1 MAKRTTSLRDYF
13 SVANSSPS
21 SRVQENTPEALPESA
36 EETAEEADL
45 PVKRV
50 RCHARLSGFNK
61 EWQTSYPWVQVSV
74 DGQGM
79 FCKLCR
85 KHSRRPKKVP
95 VGKASWVDV
104 PCVTLQQSSL
114 KRHEASQSHN
124 EAKALEVQLCISR
137 DVGGIEQ
144 AFHTVESAERK
155 AMISAMKCLYFLC
168 KNEIPHTTNFV
179 SLLEL
184 AKSIGATYLCD
195 LNLGGNAHYTSE
207 RFMQEAVSSLG
218 VVIRNKIFDDI
229 RSSPFFS
236 LLCDETTDVA
246 VKKELIVYARYLNSD
261 RQICTS
267 FISLLEVPNG
277 TASTIFSALQKL
289 CEEEGFDID
298 GKLVAFGSDGAAVM
312 IGRHSGV
319 ATLLKQKSPWLI
331 ANHCV
336 AHRLALASAQAA
348 DAVPYVKKFKAI
360 LDQLYRFYD
369 NSAVRTAALKLIQDI
384 LEDPRLKLTQAKDV
398 RWLSHEHA
406 VNNLRKCLKSVITSL
421 EREADERHDAQALGL
436 ATFVKTY
443 NFVATLLMLSDI
455 LPPLATLSRAFQR
468 KDLDYSLVKPLVSGT
483 LASLHNLKASPGQHF
498 SCLDKVLDEDLA
510 GFNISVRHSL
520 NFKENVYDKYLDAVE
535 SHLQR
540 RFPDMELIEAFS
552 VFDGKSWPENHQ
564 GYGHHHLITLSTHF
578 TDALINKEELMGEW
592 ELFKNSAGPSFPFH
606 SMNAQEVM
614 TTLVSRSD
622 LSNLF
627 PNLFKLALAALLIPT
642 STADCERGFS
652 ALKRVKS
659 PLRNRLS
666 NIITVHLLFITMEGP
681 PLEHYDFDAAC
692 TDWGSKRNRRINVV
706 N

>member
-1 MAKRTTSLRDYF
+1 MDEGLVDRMAKRTSLRDYF
-13 SVANSSPS
+13 SAASSSQSTSPS
-21 SRVQENTPEALPESA
+21 GEQGENIAEALPESA
-36 EETAEEADL
+36 EETAEEANL
-45 PVKRV
+45 SVKRI
-50 RCHARLSGFNK
+50 RCHARLSGYNK
-61 EWQTSYPWVQVSV
+61 EWQTSYPWVQVSA
-74 DGQGM
+74 DGEGM

-95 VGKASWVDV
+95 VGKAFWVDV
-104 PCVTLQQSSL
+104 PCITLQQSSL
-114 KRHEASQSHN
+114 RRHEASQSHN
-124 EAKALEVQLCISR
+124 EAKALEAQLCIAR

-144 AFHTVESAERK
+144 ALSAVESAERK

-179 SLLEL
+179 SLLGL

-207 RFMQEAVSSLG
+207 RFIQEAVSSLG
-218 VVIRNKIFDDI
+218 VVIRKKIFDDL

-246 VKKELIVYARYLNSD
+246 VKKELIVYARYLSSD
-261 RQICTS
+261 RHIRTS
-267 FISLLEVPNG
+267 FIGLLEVPDG

-298 GKLVAFGSDGAAVM
+298 SKLVAFGSDGAAVT

-319 ATLLKQKSPWLI
+319 VTLLKQTSPWLI

-348 DAVPYVKKFKAI
+348 DEVPYVKKFKAI

-369 NSAVRTAALKLIQDI
+369 NSAVRTAALKFIQDI

-398 RWLSHEHA
+398 RWLSHEDA
-406 VNNLRKCLKSVITSL
+406 VNNLRKYLRSVITSL

-455 LPPLATLSRAFQR
+455 LPPLASLSRAFQR

-483 LASLHNLKASPGQHF
+483 LATLHNLKASPGQHF
-498 SCLDKVLDEDLA
+498 TSLDKVLDEDLA
-510 GFNISVRHSL
+510 GFDISTRHSY
-520 NFKENVYDKYLDAVE
+520 NFKENIYNKYLDAVE
-535 SHLQR
+535 SHLQQ
-540 RFPDMELIEAFS
+540 RFPDIDLIEAFS
-552 VFDGKSWPENHQ
+552 VFDGKSWPENLQ

-578 TDALINKEELMGEW
+578 TDALINREELIGEW
-592 ELFKNSAGPSFPFH
+592 ELFKNSAGPSLPSH
-606 SMNAQEVM
+606 SMSAQEVM
-614 TTLVSRSD
+614 TTLVSKTD
-622 LSNLF
+622 LSNF
-627 PNLFKLALAALLIPT
+627 PFP
-642 STADCERGFS
+642 
-652 ALKRVKS
+652 
-659 PLRNRLS
+659 
-666 NIITVHLLFITMEGP
+666 
-681 PLEHYDFDAAC
+681 
-692 TDWGSKRNRRINVV
+692 
-706 N
+706 